1 MKLVNSLE
9 SVSSVTDPDI
19 RQLVQQRIDDLGGDK
34 FSSADLGYILV
45 IEPGPGDTLE
55 AIQVQVDFDIL
66 SNRWTGLR
74 YDQEGFTPSFEFIED
89 VGFCY
94 DMVFI
99 VSDTGW
105 GIEVFVPKVE
115 GISPELLDMC
125 KRFATPPFPDLG
137 PA

>member
-9 SVSSVTDPDI
+9 SVQAVTKLDI

-45 IEPGPGDTLE
+45 IEPGDTLE
-55 AIQVQVDFDIL
+55 AIQAQIGFDIL

-74 YDQEGFTPSFEFIED
+74 YNQKGYTPSFEFIED
-89 VGFCY
+89 FGFCY
-94 DMVFI
+94 DAVWI

-105 GIEVFVPKVE
+105 GIEAIVPKVE
-115 GISPELLDMC
+115 GTPPELLDMC
-125 KRFATPPFPDLG
+125 ARHATPPFPDLG